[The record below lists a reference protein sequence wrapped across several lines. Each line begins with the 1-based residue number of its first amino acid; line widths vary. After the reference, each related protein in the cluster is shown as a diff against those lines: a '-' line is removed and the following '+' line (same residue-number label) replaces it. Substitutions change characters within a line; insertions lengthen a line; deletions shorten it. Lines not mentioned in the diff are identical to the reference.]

1 MQRERRYADERLNE
15 AAKEL
20 WSYRAKQ
27 RQIADLTDKL
37 EEYRERYSALEAVR
51 YDKVCVQ
58 GGEYQDRIVEIAIKW
73 ADLSIEINRKKIE
86 MEYDLWLLMQKL
98 SQLTAMQGKVLELY
112 YIKGY
117 DVVKIAIMT
126 AYSDIQIK
134 RIKAESLE
142 KYAKL

>member
-1 MQRERRYADERLNE
+1 MQREKRYADERLNE

-27 RQIADLTDKL
+27 RQIADLTDKV
-37 EEYRERYSALEAVR
+37 EEYRERYSAIEAVR

-58 GGEYQDRIVEIAIKW
+58 GGEYRDRIMEIAIKW

-86 MEYDLWLLMQKL
+86 MEYELWLIMQKL
-98 SQLTAMQGKVLELY
+98 NRLTTMQGKVLELY

-117 DVVKIAIMT
+117 EIIKIAMMT
-126 AYSDIQIK
+126 NYADRHIERLKNEALNNYS
-134 RIKAESLE
+134 
-142 KYAKL
+142 KL